1 MSAALQSSD
10 LFPKVPRVS
19 LSEVSEVSAYF
30 KNTLRA
36 MFGEDEDKVRSYVQE
51 ITQMSWTPEKM
62 RERLAG
68 IEDGEQLKS
77 AMRRLR
83 RDVMMSLVAR
93 DISGLANLEEVV
105 TSMSDLAEITIDR
118 TVSVYA
124 KELAKRFGV
133 PRSET
138 GVPQDLIV
146 IGMGKLGGR

>member
-19 LSEVSEVSAYF
+19 LSEVPEVSAYF

-93 DISGLANLEEVV
+93 DISGLANLRSCHKHVRFSGDHDRPHSFRVCQRAGEAIR
-105 TSMSDLAEITIDR
+105 SSALRNRRPPGSDCDR
-118 TVSVYA
+118 HGQV
-124 KELAKRFGV
+124 G
-133 PRSET
+133 RS
-138 GVPQDLIV
+138 
-146 IGMGKLGGR
+146 

>member
-19 LSEVSEVSAYF
+19 LSEVPEVSAYF

-105 TSMSDLAEITIDR
+105 TSMSDGNN
-118 TVSVYA
+118 
-124 KELAKRFGV
+124 FC
-133 PRSET
+133 
-138 GVPQDLIV
+138 
-146 IGMGKLGGR
+146 